1 MTFRVF
7 HMSQRMLNHMLI
19 LISGITFSTQFLAQ
33 DGPGGVGNSGTIAVW
48 LRADAGTFSDLGT
61 TPAANGAQV
70 RQWNDQSGNARNA
83 IQNTAAN
90 RPLFRTNI
98 NNAMPGLRFTGN
110 RFIDGPSLG
119 VASTSSYTYL
129 ITFRDTTTGLGPIS
143 DGNGHFILDRTTA
156 TNNLVSLKP
165 VTGNFYGY
173 QKRNDAGGGLGGPLS
188 TTSINT
194 SIKTIEMRRVF
205 NTNYQLIYN
214 GLLETT
220 LTAGDGNTT
229 PPNPRIGRHAS
240 TNNGGIRGYI
250 FEFVVYNFALNT
262 AQTIIV
268 NNYLGAKY
276 NYALAAND
284 LYIQDNVG
292 NGNYD
297 FEVAGIGR
305 VDGSNLHNDAQGSGI
320 VRILNPTNLEN
331 NEYLIW
337 GHDNGVLDAI
347 EIADVPATVEARME
361 RVWRVNEVNASG
373 TAVNVGNVD
382 MRWDLS
388 SLGSITVTDLRLLI
402 DTDDD
407 GLFNDETPISGATD
421 LGSGIYEFAAVSQIT
436 NNVRFTLG
444 TINSSQTPL
453 PIVLISF
460 DAVQVADKTI
470 LAWQTATET
479 NNDFFV
485 VERSR
490 DGQLWNEIAQIEGAG
505 NSTSLRSYQYHDVQ
519 PFPGHNYYR
528 LNQCDFD
535 GTCNYSVIK
544 SVYLTLDQSL
554 LTRLYPNP
562 ANNLINLVTLDA
574 NSQDWTI
581 YDMNGMVQHVPLVSC
596 EGDELKLDISV
607 LIVGNYII
615 VGPREAFTFI
625 KSSEFS
631 LPSK

>member
-1 MTFRVF
+1 MIVRAFRPSPQMFKHVCL
-7 HMSQRMLNHMLI
+7 SIIALLWS
-19 LISGITFSTQFLAQ
+19 LQFLAQ
-33 DGPGGVGNSGTIAVW
+33 TGPGGVGNSGTIAIW
-48 LRADAGTFSDLGT
+48 LRSDAGTFSDLGT
-61 TPAANGAQV
+61 TATVNGDQV

-98 NNAMPGLRFTGN
+98 SNAMPGLRFTGN
-110 RFIDGPSLG
+110 MFIDGPALG
-119 VASTSSYTYL
+119 IAATSSYTYL

-165 VTGNFYGY
+165 VTGSFYGY

-194 SIKTIEMRRVF
+194 NIKTIEMRRVF

-229 PPNPRIGRHAS
+229 PPNPRIGRHAT
-240 TNNGGIRGYI
+240 TNNGGIRGYL

-262 AQTIIV
+262 AQTILV

-276 NYALAAND
+276 NYALSAND
-284 LYIQDNVG
+284 IYIQDNVG

-305 VDGSNLHNDAQGSGI
+305 VDGSNLHNDAQGTGI
-320 VRILNPTNLEN
+320 VRILNPSNLGN

-347 EIADVPATVEARME
+347 EYADVPATVEARME

-373 TAVNVGNVD
+373 TAVNVGNID

-388 SLGSITVTDLRLLI
+388 SLGSITVTDLRLII
-402 DTDDD
+402 DTDND
-407 GLFNDETPISGATD
+407 GLFNDETPISGASD
-421 LGSGIYEFAAVSQIT
+421 LGSGIYEFSAVSQIT

-453 PIVLISF
+453 PIELISF
-460 DAVQVADKTI
+460 DAKQEGDKS
-470 LAWQTATET
+470 LLLWNTASET

-490 DGQLWNEIAQIEGAG
+490 DGNLWNEIAQIEGAG

-519 PFPGHNYYR
+519 PYPGNNYYR

-535 GTCNYSVIK
+535 GTCNYSIIK
-544 SVYLTLDQSL
+544 SVSFTLDHSQF
-554 LTRLYPNP
+554 TRLYPNP
-562 ANNLINLVTLDA
+562 ANNLITLVTLDA
-574 NSQDWTI
+574 NNKDWTI
-581 YDMNGMVQHVPLVSC
+581 FDLNGVVQHAPLVSR
-596 EGDELKLDISV
+596 EGDELKLDISD
-607 LIVGNYII
+607 LIPGNYII

-625 KSSEFS
+625 KFS
-631 LPSK
+631 GISGTK